1 MKTMNEDL
9 EYHLSRSS
17 GSGNIINT
25 TSLSTVIAA
34 LELEQLLDKQIL
46 LQNIVVSSEEAGLR
60 CDARGLVQHP
70 WLGGRGW

>member
-46 LQNIVVSSEEAGLR
+46 LQNIVVSSEAGLR

>member
-34 LELEQLLDKQIL
+34 LELDILLDKQI
-46 LQNIVVSSEEAGLR
+46 R
-60 CDARGLVQHP
+60 YYYKT
-70 WLGGRGW
+70 

>member
-1 MKTMNEDL
+1 MNEDL

-34 LELEQLLDKQIL
+34 LELELLDKQIRYYY
-46 LQNIVVSSEEAGLR
+46 ET
-60 CDARGLVQHP
+60 
-70 WLGGRGW
+70 